1 MGDVNRFRLSPN
13 ESRLTRLLRVTL
25 LWDPTGACSSPA
37 GNTGLSLG
45 LRPFQSTDLCE
56 DVNEENGQPRFSSV
70 VSKLQSLASRPGL
83 SSPQSEP
90 TELLNDSEEI
100 FRDDEDM
107 VAVVRERSKVV
118 MIKVVRRMM
127 MVMLQL
133 VAYHVH
139 LYAGESSDS
148 WEVGDK
154 RRVVWIDGG
163 TRKVRWV
170 TSYKASPC
178 DMSACDICVY
188 DIMHSSICVYVWDVW
203 LWDLATYS

>member
-1 MGDVNRFRLSPN
+1 M
-13 ESRLTRLLRVTL
+13 TL
-25 LWDPTGACSSPA
+25 LWDPTGPCSSPA

-56 DVNEENGQPRFSSV
+56 DANEENGHPRLSSV

-118 MIKVVRRMM
+118 MMKVERRMIMMM

-133 VAYHVH
+133 VPYHVH

-148 WEVGDK
+148 
-154 RRVVWIDGG
+154 
-163 TRKVRWV
+163 
-170 TSYKASPC
+170 
-178 DMSACDICVY
+178 
-188 DIMHSSICVYVWDVW
+188 
-203 LWDLATYS
+203 

>member
-1 MGDVNRFRLSPN
+1 MGDVSRFRLSPN

-25 LWDPTGACSSPA
+25 LWDPTGPCSSPA

-45 LRPFQSTDLCE
+45 LRPFQSADPCE

-70 VSKLQSLASRPGL
+70 VSKPLSLASRPGL

-107 VAVVRERSKVV
+107 VAVVTERSKVV
-118 MIKVVRRMM
+118 MMKVVRRRM

-133 VAYHVH
+133 VPYHVH

-148 WEVGDK
+148 
-154 RRVVWIDGG
+154 
-163 TRKVRWV
+163 
-170 TSYKASPC
+170 
-178 DMSACDICVY
+178 
-188 DIMHSSICVYVWDVW
+188 
-203 LWDLATYS
+203 